1 MDNQCNHDLD
11 SKMFEIIKLQKAAVQ
26 QLNMDNS
33 MDTTFNVGSSVMRA
47 LEFQVEI
54 DDDDLFPPEDLRS
67 RK

>member
-1 MDNQCNHDLD
+1 MDNQCNRDLD

-67 RK
+67 KK